1 MHVYIFYLVIMLLN
15 RQRLAQKQ
23 ECLKTGRAY
32 DEKDGYIFA
41 NILGNPADRSN
52 IARAYRSLCKKAGIE
67 PRGIHTLRHTF
78 ATNWVR
84 HSPDVPT
91 LSRILGH
98 ADAAF
103 TYKVYCHADQTS
115 MKNGMEMMETFI
127 SNDKSAVNE

>member
-1 MHVYIFYLVIMLLN
+1 MLLN

-23 ECLKTGRAY
+23 ECLKVGRQY

-41 NILGNPADRSN
+41 NMLGNLADRHN
-52 IARAYRSLCKKAGIE
+52 IARAFRNLCKKARIE
-67 PRGIHTLRHTF
+67 SRGIHTLRHTF

-115 MKNGMEMMETFI
+115 MKNGMEMMEVFVSMKNT
-127 SNDKSAVNE
+127 AVNE